1 MKVSVSSLGGA
12 GEIGMNMYIYE
23 TDRYALIVDC
33 GVKFTKS
40 DDPGLDLIIP
50 DFSYIE
56 TIKEKE
62 KLLIITHAHEDH
74 TGAIGFF
81 LDIYPKTIIA
91 SNRYS
96 FDLITKK
103 LKEQGIEP
111 DKVYYEDFTPFEWG
125 DFEITPYP
133 VSHSIHGAYGLKI
146 KVENNMS
153 FLHISDY
160 KIDYSPVTA
169 SPFPLKEFIEMG
181 QDGIDCLLADSTNI
195 LKKGFT
201 KGEKQVVKN
210 IDKIFENHK
219 GRIFF
224 TTFASNTERLQTVI
238 DIAEKYGRKIV
249 LEGSSIIKNIDT
261 ARKYGKLKINDENI
275 ISRKQMEKYDEDKLA
290 FIATG
295 SQGEGASVITK
306 ISEDDYSN
314 IKLRKNDLF
323 IFSSRII
330 PGNEHKI
337 IQIINN
343 IYAKGG
349 TATTAD
355 DSTIHVSGHASQE
368 DGRLLLNIIRPKYLV
383 PIHGEVKHLK
393 GHMEMAVEQG
403 MKEENVIFF
412 MAGEKLIFE
421 NKELIGKE
429 EIPAGKMYVDLNMNE
444 IMDNEGLK
452 LRKRLAING
461 VVVVVNTAENNEKI
475 EKHNLIIETEGF
487 KLKEE
492 YVNEL
497 KEHLL
502 TYNEKDDS
510 MSDTF
515 KEFAEV
521 LIKRFF
527 KKRFMKKPVIKIID
541 IKVNAE

>member
-23 TDRYALIVDC
+23 TERYALIVDC

-40 DDPGLDLIIP
+40 EDPGLDLIIP

-62 KLLIITHAHEDH
+62 KLLVITHAHEDH
-74 TGAIGFF
+74 IGAIGF
-81 LDIYPKTIIA
+81 LLNNYPEIIIA

-96 FDLITKK
+96 YDLLNKK
-103 LKEQGIEP
+103 LKEQSIEP
-111 DKVYYEDFTPFEWG
+111 NKVYYDDFKSFEWG

-133 VSHSIHGAYGLKI
+133 ISHSIHGAYGIKI
-146 KVENNMS
+146 KIENNMS

-160 KIDYSPVTA
+160 KIDLSPVT
-169 SPFPLKEFIEMG
+169 SCPFPLKEFIEMG

-195 LKKGFT
+195 LKNGFT
-201 KGEKQVVKN
+201 KGEKQVIEN
-210 IDKIFENHK
+210 IDNIFKNHK

-238 DIAEKYGRKIV
+238 NIAEKYGRKIV
-249 LEGSSIIKNIDT
+249 LEGSSMVKNIET
-261 ARKYGKLKINDENI
+261 ARKYGKLKLNDENI
-275 ISRKQMEKYDEDKLA
+275 LSRKQMEKYDEDKII

-314 IKLRKNDLF
+314 IKVRKNDLF

-330 PGNEHKI
+330 PGNEHRI

-349 TATTAD
+349 IAATAD
-355 DSTIHVSGHASQE
+355 DSTIHVSGHASKE

-383 PIHGEVKHLK
+383 PIHGEIKHLK
-393 GHMEMAVEQG
+393 GHMEMALEQG
-403 MKEENVIFF
+403 MKEENIIFF
-412 MAGEKLIFE
+412 MAGEKLVFE
-421 NKELIGKE
+421 NKKLIEKE
-429 EIPAGKMYVDLNMNE
+429 EITAGKMYVDLNMNE
-444 IMDNEGLK
+444 IMDNEGVK

-461 VVVVVNTAENNEKI
+461 IVMVVNTAEKNNKI
-475 EKHNLIIETEGF
+475 EKYNLIVETEGF

-492 YVNEL
+492 YKNEL
-497 KEHLL
+497 IEQLL
-502 TYNEKDDS
+502 GYNEREE
-510 MSDTF
+510 TATEEF
-515 KEFAEV
+515 KEFAEII
-521 LIKRFF
+521 IKRFF

-541 IKVNAE
+541 TGK

>member
-23 TDRYALIVDC
+23 TERYALIVDC

-62 KLLIITHAHEDH
+62 KLLLITHAHEDH
-74 TGAIGFF
+74 IGAVGF
-81 LDIYPKTIIA
+81 LLNVYPEIMIA

-96 FDLITKK
+96 YDLLSKK
-103 LKEQGIEP
+103 LKEQNIEP
-111 DKVYYEDFTPFEWG
+111 NKVYYDDFTSFEWG

-133 VSHSIHGAYGLKI
+133 ISHSIHGAYGIKI

-160 KIDYSPVTA
+160 KIDLSPVTA
-169 SPFPLKEFIEMG
+169 CPFPLKEFIEMG
-181 QDGIDCLLADSTNI
+181 REGIDCLLADSTNI
-195 LKKGFT
+195 LNKGFT
-201 KGEKQVVKN
+201 KGEKQVVEN
-210 IDKIFENHK
+210 IDKIFKNHK

-249 LEGSSIIKNIDT
+249 LEGSSIVKNVET
-261 ARKYGKLKINDENI
+261 ARKYGKLKLHDENI
-275 ISRKQMEKYDEDKLA
+275 ISRKQMEKYDED
-290 FIATG
+290 G

-314 IKLRKNDLF
+314 IKVRKNDLF

-330 PGNEHKI
+330 PGNEHRI

-349 TATTAD
+349 IVITSD
-355 DSTIHVSGHASQE
+355 DTTIHVSGHASKE
-368 DGRLLLNIIRPKYLV
+368 DGRLLLNIIRPTYLV

-393 GHMEMAVEQG
+393 GHMEMGIEQG
-403 MKEENVIFF
+403 VKEENVIFF
-412 MAGEKLIFE
+412 MAGEKLVFE
-421 NKELIGKE
+421 NKKLIEKE
-429 EIPAGKMYVDLNMNE
+429 EITAGKMYVDLNMNE
-444 IMDNEGLK
+444 IMDYEGVK

-461 VVVVVNTAENNEKI
+461 IVMVVNTAEKNNKI
-475 EKHNLIIETEGF
+475 EKENIIVETEGF
-487 KLKEE
+487 TLQAE
-492 YVNEL
+492 YKNEL
-497 KEHLL
+497 IEQLL
-502 TYNEKDDS
+502 SYNEREE
-510 MSDTF
+510 TATEEF

-521 LIKRFF
+521 IIKRFF
-527 KKRFMKKPVIKIID
+527 KKRFMKKPVIKIINTG
-541 IKVNAE
+541 K